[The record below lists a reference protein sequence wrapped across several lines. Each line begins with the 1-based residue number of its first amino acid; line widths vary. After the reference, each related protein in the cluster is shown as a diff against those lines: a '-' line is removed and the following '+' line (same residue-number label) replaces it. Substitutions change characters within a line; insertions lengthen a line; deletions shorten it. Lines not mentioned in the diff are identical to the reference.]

1 MDFLPLIT
9 FLKHIHTN
17 LRCFITTNVK
27 GGENI
32 QKANKTKFIISLF
45 LLSFTMLFFIIS
57 VSAADP
63 VYVNTTGSDIDGD
76 GSANNPFLTIQKGVS
91 NITENGTIYIANGE
105 YTGINNTNITI
116 NRNMALIGQSQVGT
130 VINAQS
136 LNQIFHIQNGASIV
150 LLNLTL
156 KNGTSDNGGGIFNE
170 GSLMIID
177 CTFTG
182 NTGGTDGAAINNY
195 FPGTCIISGC
205 TFNNNSANVAVENYD
220 ADLLVINS
228 TFSNNSCGA
237 IASTTYTGSLVIT
250 GSTFIDNC
258 GSFGGA
264 IFNHGN
270 MTLSNSTFK
279 NNSAFR
285 GGAIYCWT
293 FDLSTIMGCNFIN
306 NNGYY
311 GGAIYNYRYSGT
323 TFVRYNRFSGNTAEY
338 RCSAIYDY
346 LPGSS
351 MPNSLIAECNWWGS
365 NYGPAAGSV
374 SEDVDCTP
382 WLVLNVK
389 ADPAITATGSTSK
402 ITADVY
408 KDSNGEDHS
417 ADALMFFSGPEVTFT
432 TDLGNVGSKS
442 ITVPWSYGSA
452 SATLRADEGPG
463 IATISAI
470 DGQTMQTTVTILQP
484 GSTANAVTKTI
495 GMKETGIPINY
506 LILAILAVISGL
518 VTSKRK

>member
-17 LRCFITTNVK
+17 LLCFITTNVK

-32 QKANKTKFIISLF
+32 QKANKPKLIISLF

-63 VYVNTTGSDIDGD
+63 VYVNTTGSDTDGD
-76 GSANNPFLTIQKGVS
+76 GSADNPFLTLQKGVS

-105 YTGINNTNITI
+105 YTGVNNTNITI
-116 NRNMALIGQSQVGT
+116 SKNIAIIGQSQVGT
-130 VINAQS
+130 VINAQG
-136 LNQIFHIQNGASIV
+136 LNQIFHIQSGISVA

-156 KNGTSDNGGGIFNE
+156 KNGNADSGGGIFNE
-170 GSLMIID
+170 GDLIIVD
-177 CTFTG
+177 CTLTG
-182 NTGGTDGAAINNY
+182 NNGAAINNY
-195 FPGTCIISGC
+195 YPGSCIISGC
-205 TFNNNSANVAVENYD
+205 TFNNSAFGAVNNYD
-220 ADLLVINS
+220 ADLIVINS
-228 TFSNNSCGA
+228 TFSNNGGGA
-237 IASTTYTGSLVIT
+237 ICSVTYTGSLTIT
-250 GSTFIDNC
+250 GCTFTNNHA
-258 GSFGGA
+258 GNGGA
-264 IFNHGN
+264 IYNHGN

-279 NNSAFR
+279 NNSAAE

-293 FDLSTIMGCNFIN
+293 FNISTIIGCNFIN
-306 NNGYY
+306 NTAYN
-311 GGAIYNYRYSGT
+311 GGAIYNYLSMVAT
-323 TFVRYNRFSGNTAEY
+323 DTFVRYCRFSGNTAINSG
-338 RCSAIYDY
+338 SAIHTGPQGY
-346 LPGSS
+346 
-351 MPNSLIAECNWWGS
+351 LIAGYVIAEYNWWGS
-365 NYGPAAGSV
+365 NSGPAAGSV
-374 SEDVDCTP
+374 TEFVDCAP

-389 ADPAITATGSTSK
+389 ADPATTSTGSTSK

-417 ADALMFFSGPEVTFT
+417 VDALMFFSGPEVTFT

-452 SATLRADEGPG
+452 SATLRTDEGPG
-463 IATISAI
+463 IATVTAA
-470 DGQTMQTTVTILQP
+470 DGQTVKTSIKIQ
-484 GSTANAVTKTI
+484 STANAASKTI

-518 VTSKRK
+518 LIPKRK